1 MTLFSRPTIATA
13 LVGAAALALTLGSA
27 APASAAGQK
36 NGFAAYAGR
45 SSQPARNTNNNGT
58 TTGPKGALKN
68 GHLTPNTNLPG
79 NSDKKRMP

>member
-1 MTLFSRPTIATA
+1 MTLFSPPTIATA
-13 LVGAAALALTLGSA
+13 LVGAATLALTLGSA

-45 SSQPARNTNNNGT
+45 SGQPARNTNNNGT

-68 GHLTPNTNLPG
+68 GHFTPNTDLPG